1 MAATGEEP
9 HVVIVGGG
17 FGGLACAR
25 ALGGPGVRVIVVDR
39 NNYHLFV
46 PLLYQVATA
55 ALSPADIAQPIRKLL
70 KRQPLTNV
78 VLDQVDGVD
87 TAGKQVRLTSGR
99 SLGYDR
105 LVLAA
110 GSSYNYFGHDAWSK
124 QAPAVKTIEDA
135 LRIRARLLTAFERA
149 ETSDDPAERRFL
161 LTTVIVGGGPTGVE
175 MAGAIADLARF
186 AMARDFRT
194 LTRDMARVVLIEAG
208 PRILSTF
215 PESLSRH
222 AQLVLE
228 KRGVT
233 VITGEVVKDIRHGK
247 VIVGE
252 RTIEGAT
259 IIWGAG
265 VKASPTGSWLG
276 VPVDRAG
283 RVTVSPD
290 LSVPGLDGVYVVGDS
305 AGFVQDGHSLPALAQ
320 VAQQEGHHLGK
331 ALRASILDGK
341 AMPPFRF
348 YDRGSTAV
356 ISSGAAVYDYR
367 GWKLKGFVG
376 WVFWAIVHV
385 YLLTGF
391 RNRILVVTQWLW
403 RLATF
408 EPGARLIT
416 GHDDPDRGGGR

>member
-1 MAATGEEP
+1 MTATGEDP

-25 ALGGPGVRVIVVDR
+25 ALGGPGVRVTVVDR

-87 TAGKQVRLTSGR
+87 TAGKQVRLASGR

-110 GSSYNYFGHDAWSK
+110 GSSYNYFGHDAWSR

-149 ETSDDPAERRFL
+149 ETSDDPAERRYL

-233 VITGEVVKDIRHGK
+233 VITGEVVKDIQHGK

-331 ALRASILDGK
+331 ALRASILDGT

-348 YDRGSTAV
+348 HDRGSTAV

-376 WVFWAIVHV
+376 WVFWAFVHV